1 MCNLWP
7 FRLIPTPGI
16 CIRDAHSGVS
26 HLLPADQLA
35 EEKDKYKD
43 KHKGKYKDKHKG
55 KYKHK
60 H

>member
-43 KHKGKYKDKHKG
+43 KHKY